1 MAAGPTEPAGRDPPG
16 FVPSAGPGAAG
27 DRKGGPASAPEGAH
41 PDAGASDPSKTA
53 LQTPPASDKAAVQ
66 AAAAG
71 GASALT
77 AAGYDPGVAGAI
89 SRDKVQWAS
98 GKTDK
103 KQTVRIFR
111 GDAAGGAYVD
121 YDVPLDEGMV
131 VLDLVHRVQATQ
143 DSTLSCRWNCKAGKC
158 GSCSAEVNGKPRLM
172 CMTRISDFPEGSLI
186 TVAPLKAFPVVK
198 DLVTDV
204 KWNYRQN
211 KRIQPFTP
219 KPLTEAE
226 AKKGELNM
234 KQVDVDRIQEF
245 RKCIECFLCQDTCH
259 VLRSHE
265 LHDEFMGPRF
275 MIRHAAL
282 EMHPKDA
289 ADRMETLRTEG
300 GIGLCNI
307 TKCCS
312 EVCPEHIRITDNGI
326 IPLKE
331 RLVDVKYDPIMR
343 MLSKKK

>member
-1 MAAGPTEPAGRDPPG
+1 MAAGSAGTPGSSPAPGTGPAG
-16 FVPSAGPGAAG
+16 
-27 DRKGGPASAPEGAH
+27 
-41 PDAGASDPSKTA
+41 DPSKREMYS
-53 LQTPPASDKAAVQ
+53 PPADAD
-66 AAAAG
+66 AAAG
-71 GASALT
+71 AAAMGGAATLT
-77 AAGYDPGVAGAI
+77 AAGYDPGVAGSI

-103 KQTVRIFR
+103 KVTVRIFR
-111 GDAAGGAYVD
+111 GTREGGAYVD
-121 YDVPLDEGMV
+121 YDVALDEGMV
-131 VLDLVHRVQATQ
+131 VLDLVHRVQATE
-143 DSTLSCRWNCKAGKC
+143 DSTLACRWNCKAGKC

-172 CMTRISDFPEGSLI
+172 CMTRVSDFPEGSLI
-186 TVAPLKAFPVVK
+186 QVAPLKAFPVVK

-204 KWNYRQN
+204 SWNYRQN

-219 KPLTEAE
+219 RPLTEQE
-226 AKKGELNM
+226 AARGEFRM
-234 KQVDVDRIQEF
+234 QQVDVDRIQEF

-282 EMHPKDA
+282 EMHPKDG
-289 ADRMETLRTEG
+289 ADRIPTLRSEG

-312 EVCPEHIRITDNGI
+312 EVCPEHIAITDNGI

-331 RLVDVKYDPIMR
+331 RVVDRYYDPVAR
-343 MLSKKK
+343 MLTRKR